1 MSALKQY
8 ADAIYK
14 AKADRDKKVLA
25 ILADALGCEATVEA
39 VSEAGTRLHKWVHAD
54 RAETFFVDGN
64 QVCYASQP
72 QCSQEIVSGVVTV
85 IATYEL
91 TDFRK

>member
-14 AKADRDKKVLA
+14 AQADRDKKVLA

-39 VSEAGTRLHKWVHAD
+39 VSEASARTQKWTHAD
-54 RAETFFVDGN
+54 GAETFFVDDAW
-64 QVCYASQP
+64 VCYASQP
-72 QCSQEIVSGVVTV
+72 HCSQEVVNGVVTV
-85 IATYEL
+85 TATYEL